1 MKQGDGDHVRR
12 QGREKSRRWILSIY
26 QKSSMVLLAAVFL
39 ISAAPCRA
47 DVLFIHDVRSTDYY
61 GGSQNAELLAGYA
74 PQAMFIDKK
83 ARYTGE
89 FLKTFFG
96 KEKEVRETT
105 HFLLDKDQ
113 IRELDY
119 HKNKAVIYSFDKLS
133 DINWINRSIT
143 KNMDKDVEKTII
155 ERYRP
160 LPPKLTVRMHP
171 GTEKIRGHECRR
183 MDADLRLETLDL
195 KNNATSVT
203 LVKHKLWVSTKVPG
217 YAEYDA
223 FHKKLAKRLGI
234 DALRVGNLSIL
245 LAYWDG
251 SLDPVRD
258 TLKNIKGYPV
268 KTVTSV
274 EGRFTAGLNTAS
286 SKTTSLQMKEESI
299 ELVKVSTA
307 RLAPDSF
314 AVPSDFGVT
323 VVE

>member
-12 QGREKSRRWILSIY
+12 QGREKSRRRILSIY
-26 QKSSMVLLAAVFL
+26 QKSLMVLLAAVFL

-61 GGSQNAELLAGYA
+61 GGSQDAELLAGYA

-89 FLKTFFG
+89 FMKTFFG

-143 KNMDKDVEKTII
+143 KNMDKEVEKTII

-160 LPPKLTVRMHP
+160 LPPKLSVTIRP
-171 GTEKIRGHECRR
+171 EKETIRGYVCTRV
-183 MDADLRLETLDL
+183 DADLHLETVDM
-195 KNNATSVT
+195 KKNATSVT

-245 LAYWDG
+245 LAYWNG
-251 SLDPVRD
+251 SLDPIRNS
-258 TLKNIKGYPV
+258 LKDIKGYPV
-268 KTVTSV
+268 KSITTV
-274 EGRFTAGLNTAS
+274 EGRFTEGTDTAS
-286 SKTTSLQMKEESI
+286 PKIFSKQLKEESI

-307 RLAPDSF
+307 RLVPDSF

-323 VVE
+323 IVE